1 MRASAEQSEIPVKQK
16 RAALNRVVSSKLFHK
31 SPQLQRLLT
40 YVVDETLAG
49 RSDHLKEYSIG
60 TEVFARPAS
69 YDPRLDSL
77 VRVEAKRLRM
87 LLDEYYSSEG
97 ESDPVR
103 IEVPKGAYVPSFTAS
118 VTKEAK
124 GYGLRL
130 WGLVLASLALFASG
144 LWFLVARRATSSSDR
159 SLRTVA
165 VLPFENLS
173 GDHDNDYFCFGL
185 MDGITTDLA
194 KHGDLRVIAR
204 TTASRFNRKDDI
216 ASISKRL
223 NADAIVEGS
232 VSRWGS
238 KVRITAQLINSADS
252 VHLWAET
259 YERNGSDPLIVQN
272 EVARAVA
279 RAVSLKLAPTSREV
293 AATQY
298 SSDAEANKLY
308 WKGGYFR
315 VPRGR
320 SHWREDLQK
329 SAAFLEQAT
338 ERDPQFA
345 LAFAALSDVYA
356 QLAFEGNGGPV
367 NADNAA
373 RVRRTALRALELD
386 SNSAEALG
394 SLAVVQAFYDWD
406 WRSAEQNFQRA
417 LALAPQNARVQGWYA
432 LALIPQG
439 RLQEALNRTK
449 LARELDPLSFTL
461 NNNLG
466 VILYLAGDLER
477 SEQCAKESLTVE
489 PDFAPAYALYGMIH
503 ERRRQYVDAAS
514 DFRQGLVYSPGHSF
528 MKGRLGHA
536 LALSGERAKA
546 AELVAEM
553 VDRRDP
559 SNYSDVHI
567 AYVYE
572 GLGDSEAVFKHLE
585 RAFQRRDPDLPYI
598 SVDPIF
604 EPLRENSRFV
614 EVLHKIGLSGKPS

>member
-1 MRASAEQSEIPVKQK
+1 VRASAEQSEIPVKQK

-87 LLDEYYSSEG
+87 LLDEYYSSDG

-118 VTKEAK
+118 ATKEAK

-130 WGLVLASLALFASG
+130 WVSVLASLALFVSG
-144 LWFLVARRATSSSDR
+144 LWLFVTRRTTSSSNT
-159 SLRTVA
+159 SHRTVA

-173 GDHDNDYFCFGL
+173 GDGDNDYFCFGL
-185 MDGITTDLA
+185 MDEITTDLA

-279 RAVSLKLAPTSREV
+279 RSVALRLAPMSREV
-293 AATQY
+293 AQTQY

-356 QLAFEGNGGPV
+356 QLAFEGNGGSV
-367 NADNAA
+367 TAANAA
-373 RVRRTALRALELD
+373 RVRRAALRALELD

-417 LALAPQNARVQGWYA
+417 LALGPQNARVQGWYA
-432 LALIPQG
+432 LALIPHG
-439 RLQEALNRTK
+439 RLQEALDRTK

-466 VILYLAGDLER
+466 VILYLAGELER
-477 SEQCAKESLTVE
+477 AEQCAKESLTVE

-503 ERRRQYVDAAS
+503 ERRRQYVDAVS

-553 VDRRDP
+553 VSRRDP

-567 AYVYE
+567 AYIYQ
-572 GLGDSEAVFKHLE
+572 GLGDSGSALKHLD
-585 RAFQRRDPDLPYI
+585 RAYQRRDPDLPYI

-604 EPLRENSRFV
+604 EPLREDSHFV